1 MLSAN
6 ESDGDL
12 ILVTWVPEGGE
23 PVRLQAQRAWSE
35 IAGVLDAN
43 AAVSLHER
51 VFGSLSA
58 APCVMS
64 ARKAVAQRRCEDL
77 RLLPTYVE
85 GLPLD
90 DSCGS
95 LAGIHVI
102 AARAAD
108 GTGAWVESGGRSWG
122 RVVESRSARFLS
134 LNDVG
139 ALGANRPTQTPA
151 EDASSTM
158 RGAVSA
164 LVAAGWSLDDVCRA
178 WFYLRDILDW
188 YDEFNVAQR
197 GALEGEAREAPA
209 LAGTEVG
216 GRNARGGHC
225 TLDLLAARP
234 RNGAPFDRRPVQD
247 ARHGPVAALSNLSP
261 AFGRGASLDL
271 GSTRYI
277 FLSGTASTDERGASI
292 HAGDFRAQALRTLEN
307 LVALLESE
315 GASLDDVKQATAFVK
330 RPEDVEDFR
339 CLAEVCG
346 LWDVPVVATLADA
359 CREELLFELD
369 ATAAVTNRQDRGGS
383 R

>member
-1 MLSAN
+1 
-6 ESDGDL
+6 
-12 ILVTWVPEGGE
+12 
-23 PVRLQAQRAWSE
+23 
-35 IAGVLDAN
+35 
-43 AAVSLHER
+43 VSLHER
-51 VFGSLSA
+51 VFGSLAA

-77 RLLPTYVE
+77 RLMPTYVE

-90 DSCGS
+90 DACGS

-102 AARAAD
+102 AARSAD
-108 GTGAWVESGGRSWG
+108 GTAGWLESGGRSCG

-134 LNDVG
+134 LNDMG
-139 ALGANRPTQTPA
+139 ALEATRLSQTPA
-151 EDASSTM
+151 EDASSTL
-158 RGAVSA
+158 RGAASA
-164 LVAAGWSLDDVCRA
+164 LAGVGWSFDDVCRA

-188 YDEFNVAQR
+188 YDGFNAAQR
-197 GALEGEAREAPA
+197 GAPAGGALAGPA
-209 LAGTEVG
+209 LAGTEIG
-216 GRNARGGHC
+216 GRNLRGGHC

-234 RNGAPFDRRPVQD
+234 RDGAPFERRAVQD
-247 ARHGPVAALSNLSP
+247 ARRSPATALNP
-261 AFGRGASLDL
+261 AFGRGARLDL
-271 GSTRYI
+271 GSTRYV
-277 FLSGTASTDERGASI
+277 FLSGTASTDERGASV

-369 ATAAVTNRQDRGGS
+369 ATAAVTIQPDSGS
-383 R
+383 AP

>member
-23 PVRLQAQRAWSE
+23 PVRLQAQRAWAE
-35 IAGVLDAN
+35 IAAVLDAN

-77 RLLPTYVE
+77 RLMPTYVE

-102 AARAAD
+102 AARSAD
-108 GTGAWVESGGRSWG
+108 GTAAWLESGGRSCG
-122 RVVESRSARFLS
+122 RVVEARSARFLS
-134 LNDVG
+134 LNDMG
-139 ALGANRPTQTPA
+139 ALEATRVAQTPA
-151 EDASSTM
+151 EDTCSTL
-158 RGAVSA
+158 RGAASA
-164 LVAAGWSLDDVCRA
+164 LAAAGWSFDDVCRA
-178 WFYLRDILDW
+178 WFYLRDIVDW
-188 YDEFNVAQR
+188 YDVFDAAQR
-197 GALEGEAREAPA
+197 GALEGVALEGPA
-209 LAGTEVG
+209 LAGTEIG
-216 GRNARGGHC
+216 GRNVRGGHC
-225 TLDLLAARP
+225 TLDLLAVRP
-234 RNGAPFDRRPVQD
+234 RQGAPFERRAVQD
-247 ARHGPVAALSNLSP
+247 ARQGSATALSP
-261 AFGRGASLDL
+261 AFGRGGRLDL
-271 GSTRYI
+271 GPTRYV
-277 FLSGTASTDERGASI
+277 FLSGAASTDERGASI

-369 ATAAVTNRQDRGGS
+369 ATAAVTLPPPAGLR
-383 R
+383 

>member
-1 MLSAN
+1 M
-6 ESDGDL
+6 
-12 ILVTWVPEGGE
+12 
-23 PVRLQAQRAWSE
+23 
-35 IAGVLDAN
+35 
-43 AAVSLHER
+43 
-51 VFGSLSA
+51 
-58 APCVMS
+58 
-64 ARKAVAQRRCEDL
+64 
-77 RLLPTYVE
+77 PTDVE

-95 LAGIHVI
+95 LAGIHVL

-108 GTGAWVESGGRSWG
+108 GTGAWLECGGRSCG

-134 LNDVG
+134 LNDRGGTG
-139 ALGANRPTQTPA
+139 ASRAAESPA

-164 LVAAGWSLDDVCRA
+164 LVAAGWSFDDVCRT

-188 YDEFNVAQR
+188 YDDFNVAQR
-197 GALEGEAREAPA
+197 GALEGGVPEAA

-234 RNGAPFDRRPVQD
+234 RNGAPFERRAIQD
-247 ARHGPVAALSNLSP
+247 ARRGPVASLGHLSP

-271 GSTRYI
+271 GPTRYV
-277 FLSGTASTDERGASI
+277 FLSGTASTDERGNSI

-315 GASLDDVKQATAFVK
+315 GASLDDVRQATAFVK

-359 CREELLFELD
+359 CREELLFEID
-369 ATAAVTNRQDRGGS
+369 ATAAVTLPPDQPGS